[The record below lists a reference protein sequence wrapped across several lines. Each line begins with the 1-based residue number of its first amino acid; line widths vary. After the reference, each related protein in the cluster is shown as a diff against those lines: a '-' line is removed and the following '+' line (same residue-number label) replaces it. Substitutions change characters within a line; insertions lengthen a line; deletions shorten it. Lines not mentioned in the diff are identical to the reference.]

1 MMRLNNWESLY
12 LAGVIEPYSMI
23 RIPFQEL
30 QQTIEKAFLQA
41 GLSSDFAATCARIH
55 AETSQ
60 DGVYSHGL
68 NRVEKFVEYVH
79 QGWVNPSAK
88 PSLAFQVGNLQIY
101 DGQIGPGITNALFA
115 MDRAMDLAR
124 EMGLGL
130 VTLRNTT
137 HWMRGGSYGWYAA
150 EKGFMSICW
159 TNTESCMPAWGAQ
172 SAGIGNNPFVM
183 SIPREEG
190 HVVLDMA
197 MSQYSYGKL
206 EITRLKGEELPYPGG
221 FNMAGELTSV
231 PAEIEESRR
240 ILPTGYWKGS
250 SLAIMLDLF
259 AGILSQGNTT
269 ASVDTAGFGNCGAC
283 SQVFI
288 AIDPLKITNQVCIDQ
303 ALAATIDQIHH
314 SQPVENGVKIQYP
327 GERSLQTRKE
337 NQILGVPVHESV
349 WERVKVLAGL

>member
-1 MMRLNNWESLY
+1 M
-12 LAGVIEPYSMI
+12 MI
-23 RIPFQEL
+23 RIPFDEL
-30 QQTIEKAFLQA
+30 AQTIESAFLKA
-41 GLSSDFAATCARIH
+41 GLAPEFAATCARIH

-68 NRVEKFVEYVH
+68 NRVEKFIDYVKH
-79 QGWVNPSAK
+79 GWVNPSAK
-88 PSLAFQVGNLQIY
+88 PTLACQLGNLEIY
-101 DGQIGPGITNALFA
+101 DGQLGPGITNALFA
-115 MDRAMDLAR
+115 MDRAMEIAGD
-124 EMGLGL
+124 MGLGL

-137 HWMRGGSYGWYAA
+137 HWMRGGSYGWRAA

-172 SAGIGNNPFVM
+172 SSGIGNNPFVM

-221 FNMAGELTSV
+221 FNKSGDLTSL

-240 ILPTGYWKGS
+240 ILPTGFWKGS
-250 SLAIMLDLF
+250 SFAVMLDLF

-269 ASVDTAGFGNCGAC
+269 ASVDKAGYGNGGAC

-288 AIDPLKITNQVCIDQ
+288 AIDPLKISNQAFLNQ
-303 ALAATIDQIHH
+303 ALEATINQIHH
-314 SQPVENGVKIQYP
+314 SKPAESGAKIQYP
-327 GERSLQTRKE
+327 GEGSLRTRKE
-337 NQILGVPVHESV
+337 NQALGVPVHEAV
-349 WERVKVLAGL
+349 WERVKALAGR

>member
-1 MMRLNNWESLY
+1 MQPE
-12 LAGVIEPYSMI
+12 IEIFDMI
-23 RIPFQEL
+23 RIPFQEV
-30 QQTIEKAFLQA
+30 QNTIESAFLKA
-41 GLSSDFAATCARIH
+41 GLAPEIAATCARIH

-68 NRVEKFVEYVH
+68 NRVEKFVDYVH
-79 QGWVNPSAK
+79 QGWVDPFAK
-88 PSLAFQVGNLQIY
+88 PSLAFQLGNLEIY
-101 DGQIGPGITNALFA
+101 DGHIGPGITNALFA

-130 VTLRNTT
+130 VSLRNTT
-137 HWMRGGSYGWYAA
+137 HWMRGGSYGWHAA

-183 SIPREEG
+183 SVPRKEG

-206 EITRLKGEELPYPGG
+206 EITRLKEEELPYPGG
-221 FNMAGELTSV
+221 FNAAGELTSI

-269 ASVDTAGFGNCGAC
+269 ASVDKAGYGNCGAC

-288 AIDPLKITNQVCIDQ
+288 AIDPLKISNQTFIDQ
-303 ALAATIDQIHH
+303 ALEATIAQLHN
-314 SQPVENGVKIQYP
+314 SQPAESGAQIQYP
-327 GERSLQTRKE
+327 GERSHRTRKE
-337 NQILGVPVHESV
+337 NQALGVPVHEAV
-349 WERVKVLAGL
+349 WERVKELAGA

>member
-1 MMRLNNWESLY
+1 MWKDFILQL
-12 LAGVIEPYSMI
+12 LLKPFVMI
-23 RIPFQEL
+23 RIPFEEV
-30 QQTIEKAFLQA
+30 QQTIEAAFLKA
-41 GLSSDFAATCARIH
+41 GLSPEFASTCARIH

-68 NRVEKFVEYVH
+68 NRVEKFVDYVK
-79 QGWVNPSAK
+79 QGWVNPSAT
-88 PSLAFQVGNLQIY
+88 PSLSFHVGNLEIY
-101 DGQIGPGITNALFA
+101 DGHIGPGITNALFA

-124 EMGLGL
+124 DMGLGL

-137 HWMRGGSYGWYAA
+137 HWMRGGSYGWHAA

-172 SAGIGNNPFVM
+172 SASIGNNPFVM
-183 SIPREEG
+183 AIPRKEG

-206 EITRLKGEELPYPGG
+206 EITRLKGEQLPYPGG
-221 FNMAGELTSV
+221 FNAAGELTSL

-269 ASVDTAGFGNCGAC
+269 ASVDTAGYGNCGAC

-288 AIDPLKITNQVCIDQ
+288 AIDPLKISNQAFIDQ
-303 ALAATIDQIHH
+303 ALETTIGQLHNAK
-314 SQPVENGVKIQYP
+314 PTEPGVQIQYP
-327 GERSLQTRKE
+327 GERSLRTRKE
-337 NQILGVPVHESV
+337 NQAMGVPVHEAV
-349 WERVKVLAGL
+349 WERVKGLAK